1 MSRPLDAPGQRD
13 LFDGGEQR
21 HLAHLHEVHA
31 HWIAARRLDRE
42 VELGVSLVIVVAR
55 SGLADASRRIA
66 LDDVDTEVG
75 QCEEQFVELLDGEI
89 QVV

>member
-1 MSRPLDAPGQRD
+1 
-13 LFDGGEQR
+13 
-21 HLAHLHEVHA
+21 
-31 HWIAARRLDRE
+31 
-42 VELGVSLVIVVAR
+42 VSLVIVVAR